1 MVKFVDNVI
10 KTSQKSRPQDLNT
23 GDLESAYSSVIGVL
37 LLITIT
43 MIAGGIVL
51 LILTSN
57 PLPEK
62 VPMAYLKVSQS
73 NDRVELLN
81 QAGDTLTSKSI
92 EILVDGVDRSSEFRK
107 PENKPDWGTLK
118 AGEQIYYTSP
128 TKPKSVQILY
138 VAKSGQYL
146 LASSGPRT
154 ITPITIVPLVT
165 PTPNIPV
172 VAAPTVTQITPGS
185 GYNNT
190 FIDTLNLTGTA
201 FLSGATMKLNG
212 TGFED
217 IPAINV
223 TVISPM
229 QIRCS
234 LNLSSAPEGLR
245 NVVVTNIDGKEGML
259 VGGFNVIQAG
269 IPPIANFT
277 ATPSNG
283 TAPLTIQFNDTS
295 TTLPISWTWTFGDGG
310 TSNIQNASHRYTNP
324 GNYTVKLTV
333 TNATGSDSE
342 IKTNYITVSP
352 PVVTNIS
359 PTAQF
364 TANTIQ
370 GQSPLTVQFTQQSV
384 SAGTTS
390 FTWDMNNDGIVDYTT
405 KNPVHT
411 YQTAGTYTVKLT
423 VTNATGS
430 DSEIKT
436 NYITVTSPVCPTI
449 YLTDFGIK
457 GDGSDETAKLQ
468 SALDYAWAHSTC
480 SVVFPSDKTIG
491 ISRTIESPEFVE
503 LIGNGCTIKLIDHS
517 GMAYGDSLFIVG
529 AHSYVHHMKFN
540 GNMDNQDDTP
550 NGVYLLT
557 DSRFENNEVFKVSA
571 YMLGTFKGDN
581 IIINN
586 NIIHDTRQYGIAT
599 SGEGFPV
606 VKDYSNNITI
616 TNNIIYNCG
625 QVGIKIRQTSNSLVK
640 GNIITVPT
648 SLHDDAPA
656 GIRLYTFDGANH
668 HITITNNQISGPG
681 DGSIAISSDDSANS
695 YISIT
700 NNQIIN
706 ADTGIKINF
715 NNGIITGNSIT
726 YRSACIANR
735 GSGNTISGNSC
746 N

>member
-1 MVKFVDNVI
+1 
-10 KTSQKSRPQDLNT
+10 
-23 GDLESAYSSVIGVL
+23 
-37 LLITIT
+37 

-324 GNYTVKLTV
+324 GTYTVKLTV

-359 PTAQF
+359 PTALF
-364 TANTIQ
+364 SANVVA
-370 GQSPLTVQFTQQSV
+370 GQTPLTVQFTDKSV
-384 SAGTTS
+384 STGTT
-390 FTWDMNNDGIVDYTT
+390 TYAWDINNDGTVDYTT
-405 KNPVHT
+405 KNPSHT
-411 YQTAGTYTVKLT
+411 YQAAGTYAVKLT
-423 VTNATGS
+423 VTNASGS
-430 DSEIKT
+430 ASEIKT
-436 NYITVTSPVCPTI
+436 NYIKVSSAGVLSVLSVPSSTL
-449 YLTDFGIK
+449 YLTDYGIK
-457 GDGSDETAKLQ
+457 ADGSDETTLLQ
-468 SALDYAWAHSTC
+468 SAFNYAAANGKTKI
-480 SVVFPSDKTIG
+480 VFPSGGKTIG
-491 ISRTIESPEFVE
+491 LNDYVETPNNVE
-503 LIGNGCTIKLIDHS
+503 LIGNGCTIKLIDEADINQENS
-517 GMAYGDSLFIVG
+517 FFYVNDGC
-529 AHSYVHHMKFN
+529 YVHDLRFN
-540 GNMDNQDDTP
+540 GNSHNQKGSDYVDAIDGIHLYDN
-550 NGVYLLT
+550 V
-557 DSRFENNEVFKVSA
+557 RFEDNEVYNIGA
-571 YMLGTFKGDN
+571 YAINGYHAYNVIINHNNIHDIWQYGISMYGPDNDHSTN
-581 IIINN
+581 III
-586 NIIHDTRQYGIAT
+586 
-599 SGEGFPV
+599 
-606 VKDYSNNITI
+606 
-616 TNNIIYNCG
+616 TNNTFTNCG
-625 QVGIKIRQTSNSLVK
+625 EQAIKLRQTSNVLIQDNTMSIGTSPRGYDTPMGIGFSDDGSNSYVTINR
-640 GNIITVPT
+640 NIM
-648 SLHDDAPA
+648 DAYGVGGT
-656 GIRLYTFDGANH
+656 GIWSGIQSNANVV
-668 HITITNNQISGPG
+668 ITNNR
-681 DGSIAISSDDSANS
+681 
-695 YISIT
+695 IT
-700 NNQIIN
+700 NADYAGMIITFDY
-706 ADTGIKINF
+706 AT
-715 NNGIITGNSIT
+715 ITGNTIT
-726 YRSACIANR
+726 YRNICIKTD
-735 GSGNTISGNSC
+735 GTGITKSGNTCSPL
-746 N
+746 